1 MPTITK
7 YPVII
12 AHRGYKAKYPE
23 NTLAAFE
30 GAADAGAQM
39 IELDVRRTK
48 DRQVVVI
55 HDETLERTTDGR
67 GAVKD
72 QTLETLKQLDA
83 GSWFHPW
90 FAGERIPTLEE
101 VFNRMANRILIN
113 IEIKATEDKDH
124 RLSDSIEQQVVD
136 LIQRKK
142 ALSSVI
148 ISSFESKIL
157 QNVNQIQNAPP
168 IALIS
173 KRAANQTTLEL
184 CKKLNVFSW
193 HPKFNIMDRK
203 QVNMMHEAN
212 IKVFPYNV
220 NSLKEFQKA
229 IRMEADGVIMDDIE
243 IAERAGC

>member
-1 MPTITK
+1 MLTITK
-7 YPVII
+7 YPIII

-30 GAADAGAQM
+30 SAVDAGAQM
-39 IELDVRRTK
+39 IELDVRRTR

-55 HDETLERTTDGR
+55 HDETLERTTDGS
-67 GAVKD
+67 GPVKD
-72 QTLETLKQLDA
+72 QTLEKIKQLDA
-83 GSWFHPW
+83 GSWFHPR

-101 VFNRMANRILIN
+101 VLDRMANRILIN
-113 IEIKATEDKDH
+113 IEIKATEDKVH

-136 LIQRKK
+136 LIHRKN
-142 ALSSVI
+142 ARSSVI
-148 ISSFESKIL
+148 MSSFESKIL

-173 KRAANQTTLEL
+173 NRAADQTTLEL
-184 CKKLNVFSW
+184 CKKLSVFSW

-203 QVNMMHEAN
+203 QVKMMHEAN

-220 NSLKEFQKA
+220 NSFKEFQKA
-229 IRMEADGVIMDDIE
+229 IQMKADGVIMDDLQ
-243 IAERAGC
+243 IASTGG